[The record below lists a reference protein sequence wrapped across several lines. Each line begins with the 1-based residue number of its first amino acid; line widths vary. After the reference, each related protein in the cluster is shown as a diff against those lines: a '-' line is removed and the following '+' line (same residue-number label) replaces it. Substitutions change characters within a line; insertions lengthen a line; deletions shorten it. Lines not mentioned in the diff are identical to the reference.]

1 MITADYIV
9 GLTDG
14 EGCFYINV
22 RPPDS
27 KYQGS
32 KTGVETHFYI
42 KLREDDL
49 PLLKQVKNF
58 FKCGAVY
65 YQKEKRNNHSPCYRF
80 EINSQKD
87 IQGVLIPFF
96 DKHPL
101 KSKKKKNYLIFRKIA
116 SIIKN
121 DNWKIDGSLRKI
133 LKLKSQMNFG
143 ARSVREIRS
152 PSGNAKQL

>member
-27 KYQGS
+27 KYPGS

-49 PLLKQVKNF
+49 SLLKSVKSF
-58 FKCGAVY
+58 FRCGAVY
-65 YQKEKRNNHSPCYRF
+65 YQKEKRKNHTPCYRF
-80 EINSQKD
+80 EINSHKD
-87 IQGVLIPFF
+87 IQEVLIPFF

-101 KSKKKKNYLIFRKIA
+101 KSEKRKNYLIFRKIA
-116 SIIKN
+116 MIVRNN
-121 DNWKIDGSLRKI
+121 DYKKDGSLKKI
-133 LKLKSQMNFG
+133 LKFKSQMNSG